1 VEIPSARYNFH
12 FPDGTMDPG
21 VNERPGAIIQQDEH
35 LRLRGSEWI
44 VTDLRDSTED
54 GVDFDVHVEPVDDE
68 PSPG

>member
-1 VEIPSARYNFH
+1 
-12 FPDGTMDPG
+12 MDPG